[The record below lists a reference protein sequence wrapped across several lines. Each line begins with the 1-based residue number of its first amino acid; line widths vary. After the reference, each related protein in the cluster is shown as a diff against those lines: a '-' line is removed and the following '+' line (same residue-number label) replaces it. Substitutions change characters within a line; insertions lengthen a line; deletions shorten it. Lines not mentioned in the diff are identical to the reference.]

1 MPSTGPPIEGFQRHR
16 RNKSGQGIYCVGQVT
31 APRNRFIR
39 ILWLLGG
46 LLCLGLGLLG
56 VLLPGLPT
64 APFII
69 LAAACFAR
77 SSERLYNWILNNPTF
92 GPMVRRFRAGK
103 GIPLRIKVIAVS
115 SITVFVSFA
124 VFYAIP
130 TPLVVPRAIT
140 GLAGIVGIWYILS
153 RPTDRGD

>member
-1 MPSTGPPIEGFQRHR
+1 M
-16 RNKSGQGIYCVGQVT
+16 T
-31 APRNRFIR
+31 APRNRFVR
-39 ILWLLGG
+39 TLWLLGG

-64 APFII
+64 TPFMI

-77 SSERLYNWILNNPTF
+77 SSDRLYNWMLNHPSF

-103 GIPLRIKVIAVS
+103 GIPLKIKIIAVS
-115 SITVFVSFA
+115 SIAVFVSFA

-130 TPLVVPRAIT
+130 EPIVIPRIIT
-140 GLAGIVGIWYILS
+140 GLAGIIGIWYILT

>member
-1 MPSTGPPIEGFQRHR
+1 
-16 RNKSGQGIYCVGQVT
+16 V
-31 APRNRFIR
+31 
-39 ILWLLGG
+39 
-46 LLCLGLGLLG
+46 CLGLGLLG
-56 VLLPGLPT
+56 VLVPGLPT
-64 APFII
+64 TPFMI

-103 GIPLRIKVIAVS
+103 GIPLRIKVIAIS

-153 RPTDRGD
+153 RPTDRGIKS

>member
-1 MPSTGPPIEGFQRHR
+1 MI
-16 RNKSGQGIYCVGQVT
+16 
-31 APRNRFIR
+31 APRNRFVR
-39 ILWLLGG
+39 TLWLLGG

-64 APFII
+64 TPFMI

-77 SSERLYNWILNNPTF
+77 SSDRLYNWILNHPSF
-92 GPMVRRFRAGK
+92 GPLVRRFRAGN
-103 GIPLRIKVIAVS
+103 GIPLRIKIIAVS
-115 SITVFVSFA
+115 SIAVFVSFA

-130 TPLVVPRAIT
+130 KPLLIPRIIT
-140 GLAGIVGIWYILS
+140 GLAGMIGIWYILS